1 MERVLRKCILFLSG
15 LIVGFLITSFVRNNR
30 CHLIYTRIFGPR
42 TLTKPQEINLG
53 NRQFIFV
60 GVMTAEK
67 FLETRAKAVFDTW
80 GRNVAGKL
88 SFFPSSGATPKT
100 FQAPVVSLP
109 DVDDSFPPLKKSLM
123 MVKHMYDHH
132 IDEYEWFMR
141 ADDDVYVRNDKLVR
155 FLRSLNSSDDIY
167 LGHAG
172 IGKKEEREML
182 NLSPGENYCMGGLG
196 VILSRSVLRKVGPHL
211 EHCLQTAPKAHMH
224 EDIELGNCIRRYAGV
239 SCTRAFEMSTLFVH
253 HNTGNGSMF
262 KGDLNTKTI
271 NEAITLHPV
280 KQPAYMYR
288 LHSHFMNERIQDL
301 QHKAVKL
308 QRVLRNMDRLLQA
321 NGNELSLQ
329 EKRSLQDER
338 DFHHQLAIN
347 NIEKWDMF
355 TTKSFSTEI
364 SLKSPNRAFKIEVKN
379 LLENTKELVD
389 EEARKNQNIK
399 KLKVQKLNHGYRRIH
414 PLYGLQ
420 QIVEVTV
427 NGKIQLNNP
436 IGGRRFTYPSQRR
449 RFFTQQPF
457 GNLVYKTEPVDDM
470 PPYVHFIVPLAER
483 LETFRRFMKN
493 FELVCLKT
501 LQRVK
506 LVVAYSSFVSFP
518 HEHKVIMKEYQYKYP
533 EAELI
538 WLDVSGN
545 FSRGIALS
553 LAADKFDQTALL
565 FLCDVDLI
573 FNSEFIDR
581 CRMNTALGKRV
592 YFPIMFS
599 QFDPDLTYKN
609 KIKPGTHFTIN
620 KDAGIWRSY
629 SYGPACIYHQDLDA
643 VGGFDTSIKGW
654 GLEDVDLYERFVNHI
669 DIEVFR
675 AADPGLIHVYHH
687 VNCDPNLPARK
698 LFMCQGSKASG
709 RASQESLI
717 RAMLSFQNVTHN

>member
-1 MERVLRKCILFLSG
+1 M
-15 LIVGFLITSFVRNNR
+15 
-30 CHLIYTRIFGPR
+30 
-42 TLTKPQEINLG
+42 TKPEKTNLE
-53 NRQFIFV
+53 NQQLIFV
-60 GVMTAEK
+60 GVMTAEQ

-80 GRNVAGKL
+80 GRNVAGTL
-88 SFFPSSGATPKT
+88 TFFSSLRETPKT
-100 FQAPVVSLP
+100 LKAPVISLP
-109 DVDDSFPPLKKSLM
+109 GVDDSQYPPLKKSLM
-123 MVKHMYDHH
+123 MVKYMFDHH

-141 ADDDVYVRNDKLVR
+141 ADDDAYVRNDKLER

-182 NLSPGENYCMGGLG
+182 NLSPGENYCIGGPG
-196 VILSRSVLRKVGPHL
+196 MILSRSVLRKVGPHL
-211 EHCLQTAPKAHMH
+211 EHCFQRAPKAHMH
-224 EDIELGNCIRRYAGV
+224 EDLALGQCIQHYVGV
-239 SCTRAFEMSTLFVH
+239 ACTRAYEMNTLFFH
-253 HNTGNGSMF
+253 QYTGDGSMF
-262 KGDLNTKTI
+262 KGNLNTKTI
-271 NEAITLHPV
+271 NEAITLHPI

-301 QHKAVKL
+301 QHEAVKL

-338 DFHHQLAIN
+338 DFHHQLAKN

-355 TTKSFSTEI
+355 TSKSLYGDNN
-364 SLKSPNRAFKIEVKN
+364 LKLPRGTLKIEATN
-379 LLENTKELVD
+379 SLEKTKELVD

-399 KLKVQKLNHGYRRIH
+399 HLKVQKINHGYRRIH

-427 NGKIQLNNP
+427 NGKIQSNDP
-436 IGGRRFTYPSQRR
+436 SGSTKITYTSQRR
-449 RFFTQQPF
+449 LYYTQQPF
-457 GNLVYKTEPVDDM
+457 GNLVYKTEPVDGM

-493 FELVCLKT
+493 FELVCLRK

-506 LVVAYSSFVSFP
+506 LVVAYSSFVSSSLE
-518 HEHKVIMKEYQYKYP
+518 HEVIMKEYQYKYP
-533 EAELI
+533 QAELI
-538 WLDVSGN
+538 WLDVAGN

-553 LAADKFDQTALL
+553 LAADKFDHTALL

-599 QFDPDLTYKN
+599 QFDPELTYKN
-609 KIKPGTHFTIN
+609 KIKPDTHFTIN
-620 KDAGIWRSY
+620 KDSGIWRSY
-629 SYGPACIYHQDLDA
+629 SYGPVCIYHQDLDS

-654 GLEDVDLYERFVNHI
+654 GLEDVDLFERFVNHTE
-669 DIEVFR
+669 IEVFR
-675 AADPGLIHVYHH
+675 AADPGLIHVYHR
-687 VNCDPNLPARK
+687 VICDPNLPARQ
-698 LFMCQGSKASG
+698 LFLCQGSKASG
-709 RASQESLI
+709 RASQKSLT
-717 RAMLSFQNVTHN
+717 RAMLSF

>member
-1 MERVLRKCILFLSG
+1 
-15 LIVGFLITSFVRNNR
+15 
-30 CHLIYTRIFGPR
+30 
-42 TLTKPQEINLG
+42 
-53 NRQFIFV
+53 
-60 GVMTAEK
+60 MTAEQ

-80 GRNVAGKL
+80 GRNVSGKL
-88 SFFPSSGATPKT
+88 TFFSSSRETSLKA
-100 FQAPVVSLP
+100 APVISLP
-109 DVDDSFPPLKKSLM
+109 GVDDSQYPPLKKSLM
-123 MVKHMYDHH
+123 MVKYMFDHH
-132 IDEYEWFMR
+132 IDGYEWFMR
-141 ADDDVYVRNDKLVR
+141 ADDDVYVRNDKLLR

-172 IGKKEEREML
+172 FGKKEEREML
-182 NLSPGENYCMGGLG
+182 NLSPGENYCMGGPG
-196 VILSRSVLRKVGPHL
+196 MILSQSVLRKVGPHL

-224 EDIELGNCIRRYAGV
+224 EDIELAKCIRRYAGV
-239 SCTRAFEMSTLFVH
+239 SCTWSYEMNNLFFH
-253 HNTGNGSMF
+253 QYTGNGSMF

-271 NEAITLHPV
+271 SEAITLHPI

-321 NGNELSLQ
+321 NGDELSLQ

-347 NIEKWDMF
+347 NIEKWNMF
-355 TTKSFSTEI
+355 TTKSISTDTGLEPPHRA
-364 SLKSPNRAFKIEVKN
+364 LKNEVNN
-379 LLENTKELVD
+379 LLEKTKELVD

-399 KLKVQKLNHGYRRIH
+399 KLKVQKLSHGYRRIH

-427 NGKIQLNNP
+427 NGKIQSNNP
-436 IGGRRFTYPSQRR
+436 R
-449 RFFTQQPF
+449 
-457 GNLVYKTEPVDDM
+457 
-470 PPYVHFIVPLAER
+470 ER

-501 LQRVK
+501 LQKVK
-506 LVVAYSSFVSFP
+506 LVVAYSSFVSSP
-518 HEHKVIMKEYQYKYP
+518 HEHKVIMKEYQDKYP
-533 EAELI
+533 QAELI
-538 WLDVSGN
+538 WLDVAGN

-592 YFPIMFS
+592 YFPMVFS
-599 QFDPDLTYKN
+599 QFDPELTYIN
-609 KIKPGTHFTIN
+609 KTNPYTHFTIN
-620 KDAGIWRSY
+620 KDAGFWRAY
-629 SYGPACIYHQDLDA
+629 AYGIACIYHQDLDA

-654 GLEDVDLYERFVNHI
+654 GLEDVDLYERFVNHTE
-669 DIEVFR
+669 IEVFR

-709 RASQESLI
+709 RASQKSLI
-717 RAMLSFQNVTHN
+717 RAMPSFQNVTHN

>member
-1 MERVLRKCILFLSG
+1 
-15 LIVGFLITSFVRNNR
+15 
-30 CHLIYTRIFGPR
+30 
-42 TLTKPQEINLG
+42 
-53 NRQFIFV
+53 
-60 GVMTAEK
+60 MTAEQ

-80 GRNVAGKL
+80 GRNVSGKL
-88 SFFPSSGATPKT
+88 MFFSSSGETT
-100 FQAPVVSLP
+100 LEAPVISLP
-109 DVDDSFPPLKKSLM
+109 GVDDSQYPPLKKSLM
-123 MVKHMYDHH
+123 MVKYMYDHH
-132 IDEYEWFMR
+132 IDGYEWFMR

-155 FLRSLNSSDDIY
+155 FLRSLNSSDDIH

-182 NLSPGENYCMGGLG
+182 KLSPGENYCMGGSG
-196 VILSRSVLRKVGPHL
+196 
-211 EHCLQTAPKAHMH
+211 C
-224 EDIELGNCIRRYAGV
+224 DIESKC
-239 SCTRAFEMSTLFVH
+239 FEKAESMNTLFFH
-253 HNTGNGSMF
+253 QYTGNGSMF
-262 KGDLNTKTI
+262 RGDLNTKTI
-271 NEAITLHPV
+271 NEAITLHPI

-288 LHSHFMNERIQDL
+288 LHSHFMSERIQDL

-321 NGNELSLQ
+321 NSNELSLQ

-338 DFHHQLAIN
+338 NLYNPLALN
-347 NIEKWDMF
+347 NTEKWDMF
-355 TTKSFSTEI
+355 TGSKSISTDTGLE
-364 SLKSPNRAFKIEVKN
+364 PPHRAVKN
-379 LLENTKELVD
+379 EINILLEKTKELVN

-399 KLKVQKLNHGYRRIH
+399 KLKVQKLKHGYRRIH
-414 PLYGLQ
+414 PLYGVQ
-420 QIVEVTV
+420 QIVEVLV
-427 NGKIQLNNP
+427 NGKIQRNNP
-436 IGGRRFTYPSQRR
+436 YGETKIYYTSQRR
-449 RFFTQQPF
+449 RLYTQQPF
-457 GNLVYKTEPVDDM
+457 GNLVYKTEPVDSM

-506 LVVAYSSFVSFP
+506 LVVAYSSHVSSS
-518 HEHKVIMKEYQYKYP
+518 HEHKVIMKEYQDKYP
-533 EAELI
+533 EAVLI
-538 WLDVSGN
+538 WLDVAGN

-609 KIKPGTHFTIN
+609 KIKPDTHFTIN
-620 KDAGIWRSY
+620 KDAGIWRWY

-654 GLEDVDLYERFVNHI
+654 GWEDVDLFERFVNHTE
-669 DIEVFR
+669 IEVFR

-687 VNCDPNLPARK
+687 VNCDPNLPARQ
-698 LFMCQGSKASG
+698 LFMCQGSKFSG
-709 RASQESLI
+709 RASQKSLI
-717 RAMLSFQNVTHN
+717 RAMPSFQNVTHN